1 MQSCLQFRQ
10 GHGTGSR
17 DRVRRQL
24 MQIRE
29 DDSARLLRADG
40 K

>member
-17 DRVRRQL
+17 DRIRRRL
-24 MQIRE
+24 KQIRGE
-29 DDSARLLRADG
+29 HSARLLRADG